1 MNYTQHEY
9 DIDAIRRRWS
19 HLSSNDIGLTDAQR
33 QIVTD
38 VEVILEHIDPP
49 PYKRSHELTNL
60 IYGLADGK
68 WDRDDITDACDEL
81 SRAYENDGQAH
92 AEDLIDALTPHLKR
106 LGPPPDGDVLGY
118 HVTVARAIVLLWDFS
133 ESEHRAEFV
142 CDGYRL
148 WLALPLM
155 KGIGPDGSTFELT
168 CEQIKAIRLAL

>member
-1 MNYTQHEY
+1 MADDE
-9 DIDAIRRRWS
+9 
-19 HLSSNDIGLTDAQR
+19 HLLEVGRIHKPHGVRGDLLVSL
-33 QIVTD
+33 VTD
-38 VEVILEHIDPP
+38 VEVILEQLDPP
-49 PYKRSHELTNL
+49 PYKRPDELTDL
-60 IYGLADGK
+60 LDGLADGK
-68 WDRDDITDACDEL
+68 WDREDIADACVEL

-92 AEDLIDALTPHLKR
+92 AEDLIDALTPHLTR

-118 HVTVARAIVLLWDFS
+118 PVTVARAIVLLWDFS

-155 KGIGPDGSTFELT
+155 KGIKPDGSTFELT